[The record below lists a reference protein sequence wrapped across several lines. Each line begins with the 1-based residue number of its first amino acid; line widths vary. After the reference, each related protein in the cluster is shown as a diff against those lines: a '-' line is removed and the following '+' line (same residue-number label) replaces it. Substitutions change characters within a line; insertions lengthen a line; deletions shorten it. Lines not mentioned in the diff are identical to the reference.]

1 MKAKG
6 RIVNIKRYPSE
17 GISFLTITIGGIKRF
32 EIDDFL
38 ELRPFK
44 TCGGKGRLP
53 MIDLLGREREVLSS
67 PARGQVA

>member
-1 MKAKG
+1 M
-6 RIVNIKRYPSE
+6 
-17 GISFLTITIGGIKRF
+17 TITIGGIKRF